1 MKSLKPT
8 QRESKRYLLVKG
20 QNLRENVEK
29 SIKDFIGALGK
40 SKASLA
46 WIKKEADT
54 AVISVNR
61 EVLNHVRASFA
72 IWPEEIKVLRVSGTL
87 KGLEKK

>member
-8 QRESKRYLLVKG
+8 QRESKRYLLIKG
-20 QNLRENVEK
+20 ENLKENVEK
-29 SIKDFIGALGK
+29 SVKDFIGVLGK

-46 WIKKEADT
+46 WVKKEGDNAI
-54 AVISVNR
+54 ISVNR
-61 EVLNHVRASFA
+61 EAINHIRASFA
-72 IWPEEIKVLRVSGTL
+72 AWPEEIKVLRVSGTL